1 MTGDSGSGGEGTF
14 PEGTETPQASGGWV
28 TEDPGLRR
36 NGNSVCPLFLRANF
50 CFIKIG
56 LFVLGNL

>member
-36 NGNSVCPLFLRANF
+36 NGNSVCPLFRRELT
-50 CFIKIG
+50 
-56 LFVLGNL
+56 